1 MRLAASK
8 PPSWSC
14 LPSPHSWDYIYT
26 AMAGFLHG
34 IWGSNLRLSS
44 KLSYPSSPVLS
55 FCMIFL
61 KTSYIPPNPQT
72 LLLLTVASWPSILSP
87 PLSRRTFHPPV
98 ASSFAYPG
106 MCQIVLL
113 LRTSPLVSASP
124 CHVLLQLIVKCQN
137 VIFVTVTLP
146 GHPLDWL

>member
-34 IWGSNLRLSS
+34 IWGSNLCLSS

-55 FCMIFL
+55 FCVIFL
-61 KTSYIPPNPQT
+61 KHHIFF
-72 LLLLTVASWPSILSP
+72 LTPKLYCSWLWPHG
-87 PLSRRTFHPPV
+87 PLFCPHRFIHPPV

-137 VIFVTVTLP
+137 VIFITVTLP